1 MQTQGAGSAY
11 CARTGRHRPVPLQ
24 QRTTERRRALG
35 DSPLGSLSL
44 GAFAS
49 ARSDKPPSLTTEGS
63 TTLYQQGPGQRPTE
77 GPLCRSPRAAGCQ
90 AVAQSSLRA
99 RRPAG
104 SPRCGQRSQ
113 LPPKPPSRRRP
124 ASAHNTCHVRQSC
137 GQSCSLAQRTRNTSA
152 VARSLQD
159 PVQERSNTSA
169 ESNG

>member
-1 MQTQGAGSAY
+1 MPTALAPAVTGQYRCSSALPSVV
-11 CARTGRHRPVPLQ
+11 AHSAIR
-24 QRTTERRRALG
+24 
-35 DSPLGSLSL
+35 LGSSSL

-113 LPPKPPSRRRP
+113 LPPKPPSRRRL
-124 ASAHNTCHVRQSC
+124 ASAHNTCRVRQSC
-137 GQSCSLAQRTRNTSA
+137 GQSCSLAQRTRYTGA

-159 PVQERSNTSA
+159 PVQERRNTSA